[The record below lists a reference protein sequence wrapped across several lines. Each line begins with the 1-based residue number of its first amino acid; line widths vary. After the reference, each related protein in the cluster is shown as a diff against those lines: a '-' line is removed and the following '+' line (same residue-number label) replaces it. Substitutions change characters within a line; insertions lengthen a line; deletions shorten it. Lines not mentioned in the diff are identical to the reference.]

1 MKIKALR
8 LSRSLFL
15 TITNHTFDLNNRFNL
30 INRCL
35 NILIKKFLNLGFKT
49 RYRFWHVV
57 LGFVCFGIFGA
68 LMYLITG
75 GFGEHSEKVTAPK
88 DPNANPES
96 GLRALHDF
104 LYYVTLFY
112 FSLNY
117 YYNLVAENK
126 KFVSFLKLSVSIMLV
141 AFAYKT
147 LLYYLFPLVLHNK
160 HPSPFSVYR
169 AMLSHLFPVI
179 FVCFLFAYVTY
190 LWESKKQRRILE
202 AQKLILEAQI
212 SQANFNFLKA
222 QINPHFLHNTL
233 NFLYAKS
240 LPYSEELSEGI
251 LTLSDIM
258 RYALSQGNQKDGKA
272 PLKDEIEHVNNV
284 IKISQ
289 LRYSNQLKVN
299 FEVSGMVNGAKII
312 PFVLITLV
320 ENAFKHGDLKNQ
332 DHPIDIKLKVT
343 GNKLYFYCRNKKKSG
358 PTQLST
364 GIGLENIKK
373 RLELA
378 YGENYKFTVKDE
390 SQFYSTELTINQL

>member
-1 MKIKALR
+1 MR
-8 LSRSLFL
+8 
-15 TITNHTFDLNNRFNL
+15 
-30 INRCL
+30 
-35 NILIKKFLNLGFKT
+35 FKT
-49 RYRFWHVV
+49 RYRFWHVL
-57 LGFVCFGIFGA
+57 LGFVTLGIFAAIIYFFVYKGSINDKDIHDA
-68 LMYLITG
+68 T
-75 GFGEHSEKVTAPK
+75 P

-96 GLRALHDF
+96 GLRMLHDF
-104 LYYVTLFY
+104 IYFISLFY
-112 FSLNY
+112 FALNY
-117 YYNLVAENK
+117 YYNLVAANK
-126 KFVSFLKLSVSIMLV
+126 GFISFLKLSVAIILA

-147 LLYYLFPLVLHNK
+147 FLYYFFPIVLHNR

-169 AMLSHLFPVI
+169 AMIGGLVPILIIS
-179 FVCFLFAYVTY
+179 FLFAYTTY

-202 AQKLILEAQI
+202 AQKLQLEMQI

-258 RYALSQGNQKDGKA
+258 RYALSKGNQKDGKA

-299 FEVSGMVNGAKII
+299 FEVSGEVGGAMII

-320 ENAFKHGDLKNQ
+320 ENAFMHGDLKNP
-332 DHPIDIKLKVT
+332 DHPIDIKLEVK
-343 GNKLYFYCRNKKKSG
+343 GNKLYFYCRNKKRSG
-358 PTQLST
+358 PKQLST
-364 GIGLENIKK
+364 GIGLDNIKK
-373 RLELA
+373 RLDLA
-378 YGENYKFTVKDE
+378 YGDQYKFTVKDE
-390 SQFYSTELTINQL
+390 PEFYTTELNIDKL